1 MARSPSKSKT
11 DKAASTAP
19 APDNFDQGMAE
30 LEQLVEKME
39 SGDVPLEQS
48 IEHFERGMAI
58 VRACQKAL
66 NEAEQ
71 KIVKITGDG
80 ASEQIDARP
89 GQVMADPEPSDD
101 ASED

>member
-1 MARSPSKSKT
+1 MARSPSKSKSA
-11 DKAASTAP
+11 KAP
-19 APDNFDQGMAE
+19 VPDNFDQGMAE

-39 SGDVPLEQS
+39 SGDVPLEPS